1 MPLFVARHSLVTA
14 KYRLRKLFHYSMPR
28 TAAARHYGNDEFES
42 RILDLLVDPKREAMD
57 VGANW
62 GQYASLLAKLCTQL
76 LVFEPIP
83 RLAFVLKRTL
93 PPNAIVE
100 NKAVSNSSRTVK
112 LRIPYNEEGLS
123 TIDEANPL
131 SSYEEIWVRTV
142 PLDDYAD
149 HNVGFVK
156 IDVEGHELDVLSG
169 AHQLIAR
176 HRPIFLIE
184 AEERH
189 RKGTT
194 SELFSLFERRNYR
207 GLFVYRDKLLPTS
220 EFEVER
226 FQHANVFKTS
236 GRRPSAIPYVNN
248 FIFLPEESVHQ
259 STLEEIESRAAENCR

>member
-1 MPLFVARHSLVTA
+1 MLLSTA
-14 KYRLRKLFHYSMPR
+14 KYHLRKLFHYSMPR
-28 TAAARHYGNDEFES
+28 TAAARHYGDDEFES

-62 GQYASLLAKLCTQL
+62 GQYASRLAELCTQL

-83 RLAFVLKRTL
+83 RLAFVLKHTL

-123 TIDEANPL
+123 TIDEANSL

-169 AHQLIAR
+169 AGLLIAR
-176 HRPIFLIE
+176 HRPVFLIE

-194 SELFSLFERRNYR
+194 SELFARFERRNYR
-207 GLFVYRDKLLPTS
+207 GLFVHKHKLLPTS
-220 EFEVER
+220 AFDVER
-226 FQHANVFKTS
+226 FQHTSVFETS
-236 GRRPSAIPYVNN
+236 GGRRSAIPYVNN
-248 FIFLPEESVHQ
+248 FIFIPEEVVRR
-259 STLEEIESRAAENCR
+259 STLEEIKSRAAENCR